1 MKNFRKL
8 VVVAGVAIAALA
20 SISSIAVAQEGA
32 KKSKLSTVKL
42 DTEASKLGY
51 TFGAQIGGQLA
62 GSGLSGDVDI
72 DAVVAAIR
80 DVVGGNEPRMTI
92 EEMQQTQAVYQQK
105 AQAELAAIAAEN
117 QAKGDEYLA
126 INGKAEGVVTG
137 ESGLQYTVERE
148 GKGKQPTA
156 EDTVKVHYAGTL
168 IDGTEFDSSY
178 KRGAPADFPVSGVIP
193 GFSEGLQLMKEGAKY
208 RFVIPAAQAYGEQG
222 PPSIGP
228 NQVLIFDVELIEV
241 L

>member
-1 MKNFRKL
+1 M
-8 VVVAGVAIAALA
+8 
-20 SISSIAVAQEGA
+20 
-32 KKSKLSTVKL
+32 
-42 DTEASKLGY
+42 
-51 TFGAQIGGQLA
+51 
-62 GSGLSGDVDI
+62 SGDVDI

>member
-1 MKNFRKL
+1 MIS
-8 VVVAGVAIAALA
+8 VAVIA
-20 SISSIAVAQEGA
+20 QGDA
-32 KKSKLSTVKL
+32 KKSKLSTVAL

-51 TFGAQIGGQLA
+51 TFGSQIGGQLA
-62 GSGLSGDVDI
+62 GSGIGDDVDI

-80 DVVGGNEPRMTI
+80 DVFGGNEPRMTA
-92 EEMQQTQAVYQQK
+92 EQMQQTQAAFQQK
-105 AQAELAAIAAEN
+105 AQAKIAAVANEN
-117 QAKGDEYLA
+117 QAKGDEFLA
-126 INGKAEGVVTG
+126 ANAKKDGVVTAD
-137 ESGLQYTVERE
+137 SGLQYEVLRE

-156 EDTVKVHYAGTL
+156 ENTVKVHYAGSL

-178 KRGAPADFPVSGVIP
+178 KRGAPVDFPVTGVIP

-208 RFVIPAAQAYGEQG
+208 RFTIPAAQAYGEQA

-228 NQVLIFDVELIEV
+228 NQVLVFDVELIEV